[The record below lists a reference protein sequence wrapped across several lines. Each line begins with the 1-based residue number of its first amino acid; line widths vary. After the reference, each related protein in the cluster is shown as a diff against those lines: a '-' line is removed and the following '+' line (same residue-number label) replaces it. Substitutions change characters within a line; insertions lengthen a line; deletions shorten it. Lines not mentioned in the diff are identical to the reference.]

1 MMKAKNLQSRLLP
14 LLLLFSQ
21 SFVAQNIGVKTVSP
35 QTTLDVNGSFA
46 MREGTPL
53 SIANG
58 TNNNVAID
66 TMSFYRITAPTAV
79 FSITGF
85 TNGSDG
91 RMLIFINATSYAM
104 TLKHQVTSSSANQ
117 INTGGSDATIAAN
130 GVATLMYN
138 TALTKWVL
146 TGGQGFVTTS
156 TDWSITGNSGTTA
169 GTNFVG
175 TTDAQDVVFKAN
187 NSELMRLN
195 TSGYLGINTSSPAAK
210 FHIAETA
217 TDTVRGLLDDQ
228 YSSDANPSHFN
239 LRKARGT
246 GASPTTLSTSDG
258 LGSIAFAGYTGAS
271 FVNASYIEGYAAESF
286 TASKTGSYLTFNTTL
301 IGATGTSER
310 MRIADNGSVGM
321 GTATPYANLQIHGD
335 GKSGWTLNG
344 TTAVP
349 SPNKGSEIGFSKGGF
364 SKPGASV
371 QFIDYGSYSGGL
383 SFNVHKGVGNGAGGT
398 FADNWPT
405 DVLQA
410 ITIVNNGQIG
420 IVTSDPNTS
429 LDIDGGLTVLPPS
442 IINLTAD
449 NQAVT
454 VGNESFIVLTSTSGT
469 ATSRTFTLSSGLQSG
484 QILIILLTSNAAEL
498 ADSGNCNLAST
509 FAMGVNDTISLIWN
523 GSTWYETERSN
534 N

>member
-1 MMKAKNLQSRLLP
+1 MKNWYLSALSGLI
-14 LLLLFSQ
+14 LLLFGEAL
-21 SFVAQNIGVKTVSP
+21 VAQSVGVKTSSP
-35 QTTLDVNGSFA
+35 QTTLDVNGSVA

-79 FSITGF
+79 FDITGF
-85 TNGSDG
+85 TNGFDG
-91 RMLIFINATSYAM
+91 RLLNLVNATSYTM

-138 TALTKWVL
+138 TTLTKWVL

-156 TDWSITGNSGTTA
+156 TDWSLTGNSGTTA

-187 NSELMRLN
+187 SSEGMRLN
-195 TSGYLGINTSSPAAK
+195 TSGYVGINITAPAAK
-210 FHIAETA
+210 FHVAETA
-217 TDTVRGLLDDQ
+217 TGSIRGILDDQ
-228 YSSDANPSHFN
+228 YSSNATPPRLN

-246 GASPTTLSTSDG
+246 VASPTTLTTSDG

-271 FVNASYIEGYAAESF
+271 FVNAAYIGGYAAESF
-286 TASKTGSYLTFNTTL
+286 TASATGSYLLFQTTL
-301 IGATGTSER
+301 VGSTGTSER
-310 MRIADNGSVGM
+310 MRITDNGSVGM
-321 GTATPYANLQIHGD
+321 GTGTPYANLHLYGE
-335 GKSGWTLNG
+335 GKSGFTVGG

-349 SPNKGSEIGFSKGGF
+349 SPTGGPEVAFSRNTF
-364 SKPGASV
+364 SKPAATIQV
-371 QFIDYGSYSGGL
+371 IDYDSYSGGL
-383 SFNVHKGVGNGAGGT
+383 AFNVHKGTANSAGGT
-398 FADNWPT
+398 NADNWPT

-410 ITIVNNGQIG
+410 MTIVNNGQIG
-420 IVTSDPNTS
+420 IGTTDPNTS
-429 LDIDGGLTVLPPS
+429 LDVNGGLTIRASSTVS
-442 IINLTAD
+442 LTAD

-454 VGNESFIVLTSTSGT
+454 VGNRSFLVLSSTSAT

-484 QILIILLTSNAAEL
+484 QLLMILLTSNAAEL

-509 FAMGVNDTISLIWN
+509 YALGVNDTISLIWN
-523 GSTWYETERSN
+523 GSTWYERGRSN

>member
-1 MMKAKNLQSRLLP
+1 MP
-14 LLLLFSQ
+14 LSKQLLLFFTMMSVGLQAQ
-21 SFVAQNIGVKTVSP
+21 SIGVKTGSP
-35 QTTLDVNGSFA
+35 QTTLDVNGSVA

-66 TMSFYRITAPTAV
+66 SMSFYRITAPTAT
-79 FSITGF
+79 FTITGF
-85 TNGSDG
+85 TNGFDG
-91 RMLIFINATSYAM
+91 RMLTLINATSYTI
-104 TLKHQVTSSSANQ
+104 TLKHQVTSSAANQ
-117 INTGGSDATIAAN
+117 INTGGSDAILSAN

-138 TALTKWVL
+138 TTLTKWVL
-146 TGGQGFVTTS
+146 TGGQGFVTTI
-156 TDWSITGNSGTTA
+156 TDWSMTGNSGTTA

-175 TTDAQDVVFKAN
+175 TTSAQDVVFKAN
-187 NSELMRLN
+187 GSEGMRLN
-195 TSGYLGINTSSPAAK
+195 TSGYLGINISSPAAK

-217 TDTVRGLLDDQ
+217 TSSVRGILDDQ
-228 YSSDANPSHFN
+228 YSSDANPFRFN

-246 GASPTTLSTSDG
+246 VASPTTLSTNDG

-271 FVNASYIEGYAAESF
+271 FVNAASIEGYAAESF

-301 IGATGTSER
+301 VGATGTSER
-310 MRIADNGSVGM
+310 MRIADNSTVGL

-335 GKSGWTLNG
+335 GKSGFALSG

-349 SPNKGSEIGFSKGGF
+349 SPNEGSEVALSKGGF
-364 SKPGASV
+364 SKPAVTV
-371 QFIDYGSYSGGL
+371 QFVDYGNYSGGL
-383 SFNVHKGVGNGAGGT
+383 AFNVHKGVGNGAGGT

-410 ITIVNNGQIG
+410 MTIVNNGQIG

-442 IINLTAD
+442 TINLTAD

-454 VGNESFIVLTSTSGT
+454 VGNESFIVLTSTSAT

-484 QILIILLTSNAAEL
+484 QMLIILLTSNAAEL
-498 ADSGNCNLAST
+498 ADSGNCSLTST
-509 FAMGVNDTISLIWN
+509 YAMGVNDTISLIWN

>member
-1 MMKAKNLQSRLLP
+1 MKTQNILLRLLP
-14 LLLLFSQ
+14 LILFTQYLTAQ
-21 SFVAQNIGVKTVSP
+21 SIGIKTIAP
-35 QTTLDVNGSFA
+35 LATLDINGSVA
-46 MREGTPL
+46 IREGGPL

-58 TNNNVAID
+58 TNNDVTID

-79 FSITGF
+79 FTVTGF
-85 TNGSDG
+85 SNGYDG
-91 RMLIFINATSYAM
+91 RVLILINATSYAM
-104 TLKHQVTSSSANQ
+104 TLKHQVTSSAANQ
-117 INTGGSDATIAAN
+117 INTGGSDAVLAAN

-138 TALTKWVL
+138 ATLTKWML
-146 TGGQGFVTTS
+146 AGGQGFITTS
-156 TDWSITGNSGTTA
+156 TDWSLTGNSGTTA

-187 NSELMRLN
+187 SLEGMRLN
-195 TSGYLGINTSSPAAK
+195 TSGYVGINITAPAAK

-217 TDTVRGLLDDQ
+217 TGSIRGILDDQ
-228 YSSDANPSHFN
+228 YSSDATPPHLN

-246 GASPTTLSTSDG
+246 VASPTTLSTNDG

-271 FVNASYIEGYAAESF
+271 FVNAAYIEGYAAEGF
-286 TASKTGSYLTFNTTL
+286 TTSKTGSYLTFNTTL
-301 IGATGTSER
+301 IGTTGTTER

-335 GKSGWTLNG
+335 GKSGLTVSG

-349 SPNKGSEIGFSKGGF
+349 SPTGGSEVALSRGGF
-364 SKPGASV
+364 SKPAATV
-371 QFIDYGSYSGGL
+371 QLIDYGSYSGGL
-383 SFNVHKGVGNGAGGT
+383 SFNVHKGTVNSGGGT

-405 DVLQA
+405 DVFQA
-410 ITIVNNGQIG
+410 MTIVNNGQIG

-429 LDIDGGLTVLPPS
+429 LDVDGGLTILPS
-442 IINLTAD
+442 STINLTAD

-454 VGNESFIVLTSTSGT
+454 VGNESFIILTSTSAT

-509 FAMGVNDTISLIWN
+509 YAMGVNDTISLIWN